1 MAMTER
7 SWDATFLGS
16 SVVSVYVTEKNN
28 EKKLQCFAQH
38 KIHYALFGCTEM
50 ISRIELSGNSKFRME
65 MKWLTIQILLFG
77 WL

>member
-16 SVVSVYVTEKNN
+16 SVVSVYVAEKNN

-38 KIHYALFGCTEM
+38 KIH
-50 ISRIELSGNSKFRME
+50 
-65 MKWLTIQILLFG
+65 
-77 WL
+77 